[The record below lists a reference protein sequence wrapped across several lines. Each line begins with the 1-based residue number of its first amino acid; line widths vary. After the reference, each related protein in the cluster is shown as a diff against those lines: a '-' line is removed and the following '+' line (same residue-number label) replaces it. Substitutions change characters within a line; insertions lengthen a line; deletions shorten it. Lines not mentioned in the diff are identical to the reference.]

1 MTFMETAPGLSM
13 LRAAHVCCAP
23 GHDCAPLSEAVATRL
38 GATVVSGPPP
48 AGDRLLL
55 LYRDPVACLAAAMAA
70 GEALEP
76 TLARWQA
83 GAREIAALRRANRAR
98 APLLE
103 ATALAAADAEQ
114 LGALG
119 LRDGPLPADA
129 APKDAA
135 LFVLVAA
142 DALRR
147 SPSARRL
154 AEELEASALPLP
166 APDRLTPD
174 PEAALAAIRRLQA
187 TATAPA
193 PAPLGPDPVSAAQI
207 ALLEEE
213 LAQALDRLERASVLA
228 DRAAAP
234 VPATATGETEA
245 MMQLWIETLEGE
257 LEALHAARN

>member
-23 GHDCAPLSEAVATRL
+23 GHDCGPLAEAVATRL
-38 GATVVSGPPP
+38 GATLETGTPP
-48 AGDRLLL
+48 AGGRLLL
-55 LYRDPVACLAAAMAA
+55 LYRDPVGCLVSAMAA
-70 GEALEP
+70 GEASGPALE
-76 TLARWQA
+76 RWQA

-103 ATALAAADAEQ
+103 VTALAGADAER
-114 LGALG
+114 LGMLG
-119 LRDGPLPADA
+119 LWDGPLPAQA
-129 APKDAA
+129 APEDAA

-166 APDRLTPD
+166 APERLAPD

-187 TATAPA
+187 PAAAPA
-193 PAPLGPDPVSAAQI
+193 PVPLGPDPVSAAQI

-213 LAQALDRLERASVLA
+213 LAQALDRLERASARA
-228 DRAAAP
+228 DRAVAP

-245 MMQLWIETLEGE
+245 MMQFWIETLEGE